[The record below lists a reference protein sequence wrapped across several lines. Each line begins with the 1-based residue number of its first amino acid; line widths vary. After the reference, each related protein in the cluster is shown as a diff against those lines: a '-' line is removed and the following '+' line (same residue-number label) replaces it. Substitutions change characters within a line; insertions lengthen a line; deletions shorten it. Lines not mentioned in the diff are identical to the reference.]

1 LPGASLARYK
11 VTMPSSKRPKRRQ
24 AHASQPRRRLS
35 PAVRRAHILDAA
47 AGIVVR
53 QGYLPVSIEQL
64 ARAAGTSKALVYT
77 YFPTQ
82 FDIFNALLER
92 ELTALLATGLDT
104 ASQVQHLEQAAVLS
118 AMLYFEHVAR
128 NGPLL
133 RILVD
138 DRYMRGHADPRL
150 SRMRAVILHR
160 LARLCRKTL
169 PLTAKEVLAAAQMIS
184 AIPEESGRMVFH
196 QELEPAVA
204 RQVCRSLIVSA
215 LQALRAPGTV
225 LAGIDDVA

>member
-1 LPGASLARYK
+1 
-11 VTMPSSKRPKRRQ
+11 MPRTKRLDRRQ
-24 AHASQPRRRLS
+24 TIEKKSRQRLS
-35 PAVRRAHILDAA
+35 PAVRRSQILDAA
-47 AGIVVR
+47 AAIVVR
-53 QGYLPVSIEQL
+53 QGYLPVSTEQL
-64 ARAAGTSKALVYT
+64 AKTAGVSKALVYA

-104 ASQVQHLEQAAVLS
+104 ASRVRDLEQAAVLS

-133 RILVD
+133 HILVD
-138 DRYMRGHADPRL
+138 DRYMRGRADPRL
-150 SRMRAVILHR
+150 SQLRTAVLRRLVR
-160 LARLCRKTL
+160 LARTTL
-169 PLTAKEVLAAAQMIS
+169 RMDSREAFAAAQMMT

-196 QELEPAVA
+196 QELEPGVA
-204 RQVCRSLIVSA
+204 RQICRSLILSA
-215 LQALRAPGTV
+215 LRALRAPEAA